1 MPALSLMAV
10 VRHHVRLA
18 SLMWLKCSWIVGARG
33 KLSRVQLVR
42 ASLALVERGEGQPE
56 ELAATLRECVDDLRI
71 VIDSLEPM
79 DKDLIAL
86 LAMLRFR
93 LERQLNVAGVQL
105 DWDMQDLPPLEWM
118 GPPEALQVMRTV
130 QEVLTNIAKH
140 AKAHRVQI
148 AARQVNDNVEVHV
161 VDDGI
166 GFNIS
171 SACAGRGLNF
181 LKQRAAT
188 LGGII
193 DIESQPGVGTSI
205 RLKLPIHK

>member
-1 MPALSLMAV
+1 MAV

-93 LERQLNVAGVQL
+93 LQ
-105 DWDMQDLPPLEWM
+105 PM
-118 GPPEALQVMRTV
+118 GSDS
-130 QEVLTNIAKH
+130 EVSPRITPH
-140 AKAHRVQI
+140 PSH
-148 AARQVNDNVEVHV
+148 E
-161 VDDGI
+161 
-166 GFNIS
+166 
-171 SACAGRGLNF
+171 
-181 LKQRAAT
+181 
-188 LGGII
+188 
-193 DIESQPGVGTSI
+193 
-205 RLKLPIHK
+205 